1 MPVAHRC
8 GCSSMVERE
17 LPKLYTRVRFP
28 SPAPKASSSNLF
40 NTPKNSL
47 PNPDYSYFLYV
58 VSACLNFELKS
69 LKMMQ
74 ISSLPCEGEGWGGV
88 LRADRNADVFA
99 ILWFAKPPP
108 SLPLRRG
115 RSTPAIPATPC
126 KPLNLSGIIS
136 SVLFL
141 ATWFS
146 HISSAVFLHI
156 QILNQKLKVDANQ
169 LPPLRRGGLGWGI
182 KVRSQC
188 GNIDCFR
195 VCETPTQP
203 PPSQEEEHTCNLCNS
218 LQTIKF
224 IWNHHLSFVL
234 SHLV

>member
-1 MPVAHRC
+1 
-8 GCSSMVERE
+8 
-17 LPKLYTRVRFP
+17 
-28 SPAPKASSSNLF
+28 
-40 NTPKNSL
+40 
-47 PNPDYSYFLYV
+47 
-58 VSACLNFELKS
+58 
-69 LKMMQ
+69 
-74 ISSLPCEGEGWGGV
+74 
-88 LRADRNADVFA
+88 
-99 ILWFAKPPP
+99 
-108 SLPLRRG
+108 
-115 RSTPAIPATPC
+115 
-126 KPLNLSGIIS
+126 
-136 SVLFL
+136 LFL